1 MAGEALLLLSSLPPD
16 TIAKVTFYPPAVN
29 ACGDTGGKACVPS
42 PELDARSARDWLS
55 HRVYSYLAMDHVLV
69 EHFDADGGRHARKFS
84 FGVLRRQMALLA
96 KEGGGN
102 LSDCDI
108 WVGTFQAH

>member
-16 TIAKVTFYPPAVN
+16 TIAKATFYPPAVN
-29 ACGDTGGKACVPS
+29 ACGDTGGKACVAS

-55 HRVYSYLAMDHVLV
+55 HRVYSYLIIMDHVLV
-69 EHFDADGGRHARKFS
+69 EHFDADGGRHAVKFS
-84 FGVLRRQMALLA
+84 LDVLRRQMAMLA
-96 KEGGGN
+96 NEGN